1 MATPNA
7 PTDNF
12 SWLPEELE
20 SVASRLAR
28 ADECA
33 FNIGDVAS
41 KWSADGPLGFEQ
53 VRRGGQVQ
61 TFLKSVKPVPPVV
74 TLLFSEAVNHLRAA
88 IDNVI
93 WYLVERE
100 HGQLSGF
107 KATLVNMPIHESLE
121 AFDKW
126 TKRRV
131 KEGITVFGPGTPL
144 GRRLRIL
151 QPYVDTKSDVPSM
164 SEALAAMM
172 GHKVEYAQPL
182 RLLQAYSN
190 EDKHRA
196 IRVAAARTFSSTDAS
211 PLAEQS
217 LYHQELKV
225 GDPMGPPAPW
235 GQVSILETN
244 TALMIQRP
252 DPFAAWVNPVNDLNA
267 MRRHVSQVVV
277 PVLLTGLQMTDG
289 LPPQIDLGDNGLSN
303 RERLAAA
310 SWDGADT
317 RLMSLVRERYHE
329 AIGRGV
335 QFTPVANGTDAT
347 DEEPQD
353 GMR

>member
-7 PTDNF
+7 PMDNF
-12 SWLPEELE
+12 SWLPQELE
-20 SVASRLAR
+20 SVALRLAR
-28 ADECA
+28 ADECS
-33 FNIGDVAS
+33 FDIGAVAS
-41 KWSADGPLGFEQ
+41 KWSSDGPLGFEQ
-53 VRRGGQVQ
+53 VRRGDEVQ

-74 TLLFSEAVNHLRAA
+74 ALLFSEAVNHLRAA

-131 KEGITVFGPGTPL
+131 KEEITVFGPDAPL

-151 QPYVDTKSDVPSM
+151 QPYVDLQSDVPSM
-164 SEALAAMM
+164 SETLAAIV

-196 IRVAAARTFSSTDAS
+196 IRVAAARTFSSTDRI
-211 PLAEQS
+211 PLAEQN

-244 TALMIQRP
+244 TALMIERP
-252 DPFAAWVNPVNDLNA
+252 APFAAWVNPVNDLSA

-277 PVLLTGLQMTDG
+277 PVLLTGLQMPNG
-289 LPPQIDLGDNGLSN
+289 LPPQIDLGDSGLSN
-303 RERLAAA
+303 RERLTAA
-310 SWDGADT
+310 SWDDAHT
-317 RLMSLVRERYHE
+317 RLMSVVWERYHE
-329 AIGRGV
+329 AMSRGV
-335 QFTPVANGTDAT
+335 QFTPVVECTDA

-353 GMR
+353 GTS